1 MNPSTGHLLA
11 IGEGMPNREKRR
23 MKASGYEPVPKEL
36 EAVAANKLAGQDEAY
51 VSLTSG
57 GKLSKWA
64 ASRRKA
70 KRKMAQVSKRRNRG

>member
-1 MNPSTGHLLA
+1 MNPGTGHLLV

-23 MKASGYEPVPKEL
+23 MEASGYEPVPKEL
-36 EAVAANKLAGQDEAY
+36 EVSANKKLTGRDEAM

-70 KRKMAQVSKRRNRG
+70 KRKMAQASKRRNRW